1 MTASLRILTVFP
13 FHSPAGK
20 HLYATNTLQ
29 YFVSRCPHCSNDC
42 RACQPGESAL
52 EVLPYHCLSD
62 HRTGCGT
69 ARCTPSKRESIQN
82 DRKVVSPLVAA
93 HLLLLCPPY
102 HMNSDRPIQRACRF
116 ILFRATVPAGNCQY
130 SPWPAPLSEPETFEK
145 HATCHS
151 TLTAGSEPWP
161 SASAPAAAGNLRTR
175 FHCSPPELK

>member
-1 MTASLRILTVFP
+1 MRDLWIITKITSFRYENTGAVNRSPEIPRPGSSPDFDHHRSPFPVSQWLRKQLPYTVTASLRILTVFP

-52 EVLPYHCLSD
+52 EVLPYHCLSG

-93 HLLLLCPPY
+93 HLLLLCSPY
-102 HMNSDRPIQRACRF
+102 HMNSDRPI
-116 ILFRATVPAGNCQY
+116 
-130 SPWPAPLSEPETFEK
+130 
-145 HATCHS
+145 
-151 TLTAGSEPWP
+151 
-161 SASAPAAAGNLRTR
+161 
-175 FHCSPPELK
+175 

>member
-1 MTASLRILTVFP
+1 MHEKQLPYTVTASLRILTVFP

-93 HLLLLCPPY
+93 RLLLLCSPY
-102 HMNSDRPIQRACRF
+102 HMNSDRPIRRAC
-116 ILFRATVPAGNCQY
+116 LYGDNV
-130 SPWPAPLSEPETFEK
+130 FEK
-145 HATCHS
+145 HGINRDRTGDGEKPRC
-151 TLTAGSEPWP
+151 LCGKRGIFNRDG
-161 SASAPAAAGNLRTR
+161 AANYQTT
-175 FHCSPPELK
+175 

>member
-1 MTASLRILTVFP
+1 MKLQYSRILDVICENKNPWTADLRFYIQAGLLTLFFAAFLVPVSRGLHEKQLPYTVTASLRILTVFP

-93 HLLLLCPPY
+93 RLLLLCSPY
-102 HMNSDRPIQRACRF
+102 HMNSDRPIRRACRF
-116 ILFRATVPAGNCQY
+116 I
-130 SPWPAPLSEPETFEK
+130 
-145 HATCHS
+145 
-151 TLTAGSEPWP
+151 
-161 SASAPAAAGNLRTR
+161 
-175 FHCSPPELK
+175 

>member
-130 SPWPAPLSEPETFEK
+130 SPWRRFPNRKHLKNMPHVIPHFQLAVNPGRLHPLPQPQ
-145 HATCHS
+145 
-151 TLTAGSEPWP
+151 GI
-161 SASAPAAAGNLRTR
+161 
-175 FHCSPPELK
+175 